1 MCLMMIMIVHNIMI
15 NLLKQ
20 ADPFSKK
27 KKKRLLC
34 TFYAA
39 STEKE
44 KFKATRVIHIQTDMW
59 TH

>member
-20 ADPFSKK
+20 AD
-27 KKKRLLC
+27 
-34 TFYAA
+34 YAE

-44 KFKATRVIHIQTDMW
+44 KFKATRVIHSHTDMR